1 MNKHA
6 FLITSAVNT
15 KFGVFSSDQRL
26 QQTLATVSS
35 IRRAVPEAKIILV
48 EMAAIALSEAQRLAL
63 APTVDQII
71 DFTADHSVQEL
82 YHSTNNWDIVKNVN
96 EVTCFARALRTLTAS
111 SELDGVQR
119 IFKVSGRYT
128 LTADFDIS
136 YYNRYENQNMIVLSR
151 ARPSHFGAQVTG
163 GITQQFMS
171 RLWSWPTAL
180 NTEIIEAYDQFLL
193 YMFQRLQAGGYADIE
208 HTLYKFLDHDK
219 IRQLDRVGITGHI
232 GPNGV
237 AVED

>member
-48 EMAAIALSEAQRLAL
+48 EMAAVALSEAQRVAL
-63 APTVDQII
+63 APAVDQII

-82 YHSTNNWDIVKNVN
+82 YHSTDNWDIVKNVN

-151 ARPSHFGAQVTG
+151 ARPSQFGAQVTG

-171 RLWSWPTAL
+171 RLWSWPTVL
-180 NTEIIEAYDQFLL
+180 NEEIIEAYDQFLQ